1 MKEEIIYPHINKYL
15 SNILQHSDPLLN
27 EMEEYAAKNHVPI
40 IQPESASLLNVLCN
54 ISKPKRILEIGTAIG
69 YSSIILSKSMHNNGI
84 VDTIEVDENMAQ
96 KAMTYIERAGFE
108 RKIRILQGDAAEVLL
123 CLSTPYDFI
132 FLDAAKG
139 QYIEFL
145 PHCLRLLKPGGIFI
159 TDNVLY
165 KGMVAKDG
173 IAEHKHRTII
183 VNLREYLQKLCQ
195 NVELNTS
202 IVPIGDGV
210 AICVKTQDEKEKLT

>member
-145 PHCLRLLKPGGIFI
+145 PH
-159 TDNVLY
+159 
-165 KGMVAKDG
+165 
-173 IAEHKHRTII
+173 
-183 VNLREYLQKLCQ
+183 
-195 NVELNTS
+195 
-202 IVPIGDGV
+202 
-210 AICVKTQDEKEKLT
+210 